1 MGGATD
7 AKVDQ
12 TIETVFTDYLSRLS
26 FIVAI
31 QRNGWH
37 AAKNITF
44 VECSCLNR
52 L

>member
-1 MGGATD
+1 M
-7 AKVDQ
+7 DQ
-12 TIETVFTDYLSRLS
+12 AIETGFTDCLSRLS

-31 QRNGWH
+31 QRNGRY
-37 AAKNITF
+37 AAENVTF